1 MRLIPAARAVPWVL
15 EALRGGGINI
25 VAIHQHMTGESPRML
40 FLHYLFAAAALACT
54 TPVRAE
60 GDRSALAAQKKGARV
75 PLSRGL
81 AASASKG
88 TPISGKFEVEVGKLQ
103 LSVYTAEGTN
113 YSEAIV
119 DHKTGKVKESKAITS
134 DDDLTAAKAQAVA
147 MASAKTSLKA
157 AVDKAVKGNKGY
169 RAVSVTPSVEDG
181 NATAEVMLLRGNET
195 KIVTEK
201 LN

>member
-1 MRLIPAARAVPWVL
+1 MK
-15 EALRGGGINI
+15 
-25 VAIHQHMTGESPRML
+25 T
-40 FLHYLFAAAALACT
+40 FLFAAAALVCA

-60 GDRSALAAQKKGARV
+60 GDKSTLAAQMKGAKV
-75 PLSRGL
+75 PLSQGL

-88 TPISGKFEVEVGKLQ
+88 TPISGKFEVEDGKLQ
-103 LSVYTAEGTN
+103 LSVYTAKGTN
-113 YSEAIV
+113 YSEVIV

>member
-1 MRLIPAARAVPWVL
+1 MK
-15 EALRGGGINI
+15 
-25 VAIHQHMTGESPRML
+25 T
-40 FLHYLFAAAALACT
+40 FLFAAAALACT

-88 TPISGKFEVEVGKLQ
+88 TPISANSRWRTG
-103 LSVYTAEGTN
+103 SCSSRCTAEGTN
-113 YSEAIV
+113 YSEVIV

-181 NATAEVMLLRGNET
+181 NATAGVMLLRGNET

>member
-60 GDRSALAAQKKGARV
+60 GDRSALAAQMKGARV

-134 DDDLTAAKAQAVA
+134 DDDLTAAKAQAEA

-181 NATAEVMLLRGNET
+181 NATAGVMLLRGNET
-195 KIVTEK
+195 KIVTES
-201 LN
+201 